1 MGPTVARWD
10 LLWPLDL
17 AVAVMH
23 YRHCTDNAY
32 CGPMGPT
39 VARWGLLWP
48 FHISMHTVARWD
60 LLWPFD
66 FEAWELA
73 GADLLHNK

>member
-10 LLWPLDL
+10 LLWLLDL
-17 AVAVMH
+17 AVAVIH
-23 YRHCTDNAY
+23 YRHCTNNAY

-48 FHISMHTVARWD
+48 FHISMDHRA
-60 LLWPFD
+60 LQSIASMFQ
-66 FEAWELA
+66 WEGRFTL
-73 GADLLHNK
+73 GYRY